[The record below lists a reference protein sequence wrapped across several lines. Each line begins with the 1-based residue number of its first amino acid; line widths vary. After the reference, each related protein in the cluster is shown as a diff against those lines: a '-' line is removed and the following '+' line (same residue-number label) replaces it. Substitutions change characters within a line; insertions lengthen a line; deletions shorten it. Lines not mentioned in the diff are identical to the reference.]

1 MDIILTLTAEFNLK
15 KWQIENVVSLIDGGN
30 TIPFIARYRKEA
42 TGSLDDQLLRELN
55 DRLSY
60 LRSLE
65 EQKETGTNKLVDY
78 NNNLW
83 QKMCGW
89 YHSEY
94 SHNDGPGGPG
104 YAATLTC
111 PTKETLLNKN
121 YDLTGCEVVK

>member
-1 MDIILTLTAEFNLK
+1 MF
-15 KWQIENVVSLIDGGN
+15 VV
-30 TIPFIARYRKEA
+30 E
-42 TGSLDDQLLRELN
+42 
-55 DRLSY
+55 
-60 LRSLE
+60 
-65 EQKETGTNKLVDY
+65 
-78 NNNLW
+78 NNLW